1 MIEVR
6 LGDLFLIIDMRRKR
20 MYVFRTDFSKCP
32 LLLEKYSREKKIGQK
47 FTLKLLPCLVVCAI
61 SENTQFLHLIDDETF
76 IFH

>member
-32 LLLEKYSREKKIGQK
+32 LLLEKYSREKKNWTKIHAKVASLLGGMCYFRK
-47 FTLKLLPCLVVCAI
+47 HPVFT
-61 SENTQFLHLIDDETF
+61 SH
-76 IFH
+76 